1 MKKFICILA
10 VIAIMLSSVTAVFAA
25 DAVNVGLGETKEL
38 LAKDYAINA
47 GAMAGYSGTYF
58 SNQDAI
64 YGGNIWFK
72 IIASEASEAKLTVEW
87 LPNDVNNKSD
97 FIAFF
102 NPCKAPSAGTVTTE
116 LQAGVD
122 YPARA
127 DAVIDIKKADFD
139 TSARAN
145 FDINNPVYLKHT
157 VVVNLKEG
165 DNTFWI
171 PSYCLRAREAVTGA
185 DGNVSYKNADNAYEP
200 YDGANGQI
208 SVHALTVEVPETG
221 VAVPDTVTVYVKEL
235 AKSNLSTAS
244 NKKTINGLNKSY
256 VNVKEPDN
264 EYGYT
269 NYANGGDGDSV
280 KFPFNVAK
288 TGKYKLKVY
297 YATPF
302 SDSIASLHLD
312 GSTEVITSGKWINT
326 GHSVFI
332 NNGGTEAQLETEP
345 QSYIKAPFFAIKTFD
360 LGTLNMGLH
369 SVKFVQEVINGNR
382 NNNRLLINRI
392 EVIPEAMAKTVEIN
406 TYSYNYVG
414 WKGDVSATMWSH
426 LFDVKTARNYIDFN
440 LSAQF
445 INNSGEVKSYQPIL
459 GFYANGE
466 LVNVKMENL
475 VTLPAAENET
485 VTINCKVITNEL
497 ADNVDTIKLFVW
509 ENDMITPA
517 HEVTALVD

>member
-10 VIAIMLSSVTAVFAA
+10 VIAVMLSSVTAVFAA
-25 DAVNVGLGETKEL
+25 DVVNVGFGETKEL
-38 LAKDYAINA
+38 LASKCAKGAGPDFSYAGSCNESEGGVYA
-47 GAMAGYSGTYF
+47 
-58 SNQDAI
+58 
-64 YGGNIWFK
+64 GNIFFEFN
-72 IIASEASEAKLTVEW
+72 APQACEAKLTVEW
-87 LPNDVNNKSD
+87 LPNSASDASD
-97 FIAFF
+97 FLAFL
-102 NPCKAPSAGTVTTE
+102 NPKAAPLAGTLTAESKEGT
-116 LQAGVD
+116 D

-127 DAVIDIKKADFD
+127 DAVIDIKAADID
-139 TSARAN
+139 KSAKSRFN
-145 FDINNPVYLKHT
+145 LNTNPEYLKT
-157 VVVNLKEG
+157 EIIVNLKE
-165 DNTFWI
+165 DANTLWV
-171 PSYCLRAREAVTGA
+171 PCYRVAASGVT
-185 DGNVSYKNADNAYEP
+185 EP
-200 YDGANGQI
+200 YDRANRQI
-208 SVHALTVEVPETG
+208 RVHSLTVEIPETG
-221 VAVPDTVTVYVKEL
+221 EVVPDTVTVYVKDL

-244 NKKTINGLNKSY
+244 IKKTINGLNKSY

-297 YATPF
+297 YATPAV
-302 SDSIASLHLD
+302 DSPASLHLD
-312 GSTEVITSGKWINT
+312 DATEVITSGNWINT

-332 NNGGTEAQLETEP
+332 NNGGTEAQLETEL

-414 WKGDVSATMWSH
+414 WKSDVQANMWGH
-426 LFDVKTARNYIDFN
+426 LYDVKTARNYNDFF

-459 GFYANGE
+459 GFYADGE
-466 LVNVKMENL
+466 LVNVKMENV

-497 ADNVDTIKLFVW
+497 DASVDSIKLFVW